1 MAASVGAIMR
11 REWCD
16 PFETSLAELG
26 VTTVWLGDR
35 LDTVPHDSLGDLQ
48 GLVLELSQEVTGS
61 AGGDLHYELPL
72 AGVPVEPESESIA
85 QRLGIPAILW
95 GEEEA
100 RAWLAEIESGRR
112 SAPAPLIAVCGSAGA
127 PGATTLATGVAREL
141 AKSRPTVLIDADFL
155 APSVSELIG
164 LPGDHPGLLGALRV
178 ARNDNPP
185 WESVLSCAEPVA
197 NSSSLHVLSGIRP
210 GGLGRLEAAAM
221 EALLETILAN
231 GVAVVADVRCSLGAE
246 DQTPEKTAVDAIL
259 GRARRVFWVSR
270 VIDLGVSRLVRDWKL
285 LSELTDGAE
294 NSILLRVPERLD
306 GAGFREASEALW
318 GLTGCSDIRAL
329 PDSQSAVHRAWL
341 TELLHGFLGTGQS
354 PISPPRAQRV
364 GWGQSLRSLLTKAR
378 SEPLP

>member
-1 MAASVGAIMR
+1 M
-11 REWCD
+11 
-16 PFETSLAELG
+16 AELG
-26 VTTVWLGDR
+26 VTTVWLGEL
-35 LDTVPHDSLGDLQ
+35 LDTVPLDSLGDVQ
-48 GLVLELSQEVTGS
+48 GLVIELSQEVTGS
-61 AGGDLHYELPL
+61 AGGDMHYEIPL
-72 AGVPVEPESESIA
+72 AGVPVEPESKFIA
-85 QRLGIPAILW
+85 RSLGIPTILW

-100 RAWLAEIESGRR
+100 RAWLSEIESGRN
-112 SAPAPLIAVCGSAGA
+112 SAPAPLIAVWGSAGA
-127 PGATTLATGVAREL
+127 PGATTLALGLAREL
-141 AKSRPTVLIDADFL
+141 AKSRPTVLIDEDFL
-155 APSVSELIG
+155 APSVSQLIG
-164 LPGDHPGLLGALRV
+164 LPGDNSGLLGALRV
-178 ARNDNPP
+178 ARNDRPS
-185 WESVLSCAEPVA
+185 WEAVLACAEPA
-197 NSSSLHVLSGIRP
+197 PNSSSLHVLSGIRP
-210 GGLGRLEAAAM
+210 GGLGRLEASAM
-221 EALLETILAN
+221 EALVETILAN

-259 GRARRVFWVSR
+259 GQARRVFWVSR
-270 VIDLGVSRLVRDWKL
+270 ATDLGVSRLVRDWKL

-318 GLTGCSDIRAL
+318 GLTGCSDISSL